1 MKAARATSQ
10 GPGITEVVLDTD
22 EGPITISR
30 KDGRLATFTSPDQ
43 PDRPVALKR
52 RDVPELLAEEL
63 RRLDED
69 DVYAATAKK
78 LVASGIAP
86 TGGPQGCEEVGTEA
100 DQEAGEEV
108 TGEVVRHDDAG
119 AVAADVATR
128 LLEEL
133 ARCRPRAANHRSG

>member
-22 EGPITISR
+22 EGPIIISR
-30 KDGRLATFTSPDQ
+30 KDGRLATFSSPGQ

-78 LVASGIAP
+78 LVASGIAGRRP
-86 TGGPQGCEEVGTEA
+86 A
-100 DQEAGEEV
+100 
-108 TGEVVRHDDAG
+108 
-119 AVAADVATR
+119 
-128 LLEEL
+128 
-133 ARCRPRAANHRSG
+133 RPRRSRRKKPARKPAKK